1 MIKKPNKKTNRPLF
15 SSGPCAKHP
24 NWSITNL
31 DISALGRSHRAKKPK
46 ELIEL
51 SINLTSE
58 ILEVPADYK
67 VAIVP
72 ASDTGAF
79 ELAMWNVLGHVGIDV
94 LAWESFGK
102 GWVTDIISQLKLTDI
117 NKLEADYGSLPDL
130 LSVNMDRDIVFT
142 LNGTTSG
149 VKVPN
154 LDWISDHRKGL
165 TLCDATS
172 GLFAQRVDWKKLDIT
187 TFSWQKV
194 LGGEAQHGII
204 ILSPRAIERLN
215 SYSPPWPLPKIFRIK
230 KAGQVDES
238 IFTGSTI
245 NTPSLLCVSDY
256 VDALK
261 WARDIGGLNKLIS
274 IAENNLEII
283 KEWVNENEWVS
294 FLAKDKDTLSN
305 TSVCLQLSLSDQIT
319 HDIDISHLSKL
330 IQKKL
335 EEEGVG
341 YDLGS
346 YRDAPPGLRIWTGA
360 TIDPDD
366 IKILL
371 SWIEWA
377 YFSVL
382 EDQ

>member
-1 MIKKPNKKTNRPLF
+1 MIEKPNKKTNRPLF

-46 ELIEL
+46 QLIEL

-79 ELAMWNVLGHVGIDV
+79 ELAMWNVLGPIGIDV

-102 GWVTDIISQLKLTDI
+102 GWVTDIISQLKLNDI
-117 NKLEADYGSLPDL
+117 NKLEADYGGLPDL
-130 LSVNMDRDIVFT
+130 SSVNMNRDIVFT

-154 LDWISDHRKGL
+154 LDWISDQRKGL

-230 KAGQVDES
+230 KAGKVDES

-261 WARDIGGLNKLIS
+261 WAKNIGGLNKLIS
-274 IAENNLEII
+274 IADNNLKII
-283 KEWVNENEWVS
+283 KDWVNENEWVS

-305 TSVCLQLSLSDQIT
+305 TSVCLELSLSNQIT
-319 HDIDISHLSKL
+319 DGIDISQLSKL

-335 EEEGVG
+335 EEEDVG

-360 TIDPDD
+360 TIDPED
-366 IKILL
+366 IRILL
-371 SWIEWA
+371 LWIEWA

>member
-79 ELAMWNVLGHVGIDV
+79 ELAMWNVLGHVGIDI

-215 SYSPPWPLPKIFRIK
+215 TYSPPWPLPKIFRIK

-274 IAENNLEII
+274 IADNNLEII

>member
-79 ELAMWNVLGHVGIDV
+79 ELAMWNVLGHVGIDI

-130 LSVNMDRDIVFT
+130 STVNMDRDIVFT

-154 LDWISDHRKGL
+154 LDWISDHRKGI

-215 SYSPPWPLPKIFRIK
+215 TYSPPWPLPKIFRIK

-274 IAENNLEII
+274 IADNNLEII

>member
-215 SYSPPWPLPKIFRIK
+215 TYSPPWPLPKIFRIK

-261 WARDIGGLNKLIS
+261 WAKDIGGLNKLIS
-274 IAENNLEII
+274 IADNNLEII

-360 TIDPDD
+360 TIDPED

>member
-130 LSVNMDRDIVFT
+130 STVNMDRDIVFT

-215 SYSPPWPLPKIFRIK
+215 TNSPPWPLPKIFRIK

-274 IAENNLEII
+274 IADNNLEII

-360 TIDPDD
+360 TIDPED

>member
-261 WARDIGGLNKLIS
+261 WAREIGGLNKLIS
-274 IAENNLEII
+274 IADNNLEII

-305 TSVCLQLSLSDQIT
+305 TSVCLQLSLSDQFT

>member
-1 MIKKPNKKTNRPLF
+1 MIEKPNKKTNRPLF

-46 ELIEL
+46 QLIEH

-79 ELAMWNVLGHVGIDV
+79 ELAMWNVLGPIGIDV

-102 GWVTDIISQLKLTDI
+102 GWVTDIISQLKLNDI
-117 NKLEADYGSLPDL
+117 NKLEADYGGLPDL
-130 LSVNMDRDIVFT
+130 SSVNMNRDIVFT

-154 LDWISDHRKGL
+154 LDWISDQRKGL

-230 KAGQVDES
+230 KAGKVDES

-261 WARDIGGLNKLIS
+261 WAKNIGGLNKLIS
-274 IAENNLEII
+274 IADNNLKII
-283 KEWVNENEWVS
+283 KDWVNENEWVS

-305 TSVCLQLSLSDQIT
+305 TSVCLELSLSNQIT
-319 HDIDISHLSKL
+319 DGIDISQLSKL

-335 EEEGVG
+335 EEEDVG

-360 TIDPDD
+360 TIDPED
-366 IKILL
+366 IRILL
-371 SWIEWA
+371 LWIEWA

>member
-215 SYSPPWPLPKIFRIK
+215 TYSPPWPLPKIFRIK

-261 WARDIGGLNKLIS
+261 WAKDIGGLNKLIS
-274 IAENNLEII
+274 IADNNLEII

-305 TSVCLQLSLSDQIT
+305 TSVCLQLSLSDQFT

-360 TIDPDD
+360 TIDPED

-377 YFSVL
+377 YFSIL
-382 EDQ
+382 EGQ

>member
-130 LSVNMDRDIVFT
+130 SSVNMDRDIVFT

-274 IAENNLEII
+274 IADNNLEII

-305 TSVCLQLSLSDQIT
+305 TSVCLQLSLSDQFT

-382 EDQ
+382 ENQ

>member
-130 LSVNMDRDIVFT
+130 STVNMDRDIVFT

-154 LDWISDHRKGL
+154 LDWISDYRKGL

-274 IAENNLEII
+274 IADNNLEII

>member
-15 SSGPCAKHP
+15 SSGSCAKHP

-130 LSVNMDRDIVFT
+130 SSVNMDRDIVFT

-230 KAGQVDES
+230 KAGQGDEA

-274 IAENNLEII
+274 IADNNLEII

-360 TIDPDD
+360 TIDPED

>member
-79 ELAMWNVLGHVGIDV
+79 ELAMWNVLGHVGIDI

-215 SYSPPWPLPKIFRIK
+215 TYSPPWPLPKIFRIK

-274 IAENNLEII
+274 IADNNLEII

-377 YFSVL
+377 YFSIL

>member
-130 LSVNMDRDIVFT
+130 STVNMDRDIVFT

-274 IAENNLEII
+274 IADNNLEII

-305 TSVCLQLSLSDQIT
+305 TSVCLQLSLSDQFT

>member
-79 ELAMWNVLGHVGIDV
+79 ELAMWNVLGHVGIDI

-215 SYSPPWPLPKIFRIK
+215 TYSPPWPLPKIFRIK

-274 IAENNLEII
+274 IADNNLEII

-305 TSVCLQLSLSDQIT
+305 TSVCLQLSLSDQFT

-377 YFSVL
+377 YFSIL

>member
-215 SYSPPWPLPKIFRIK
+215 TYSPPWPLPKIFRIK

-261 WARDIGGLNKLIS
+261 WAKDIGGLNKLIS
-274 IAENNLEII
+274 IADNNLEII

-360 TIDPDD
+360 TIDPED

-377 YFSVL
+377 YFSIL
-382 EDQ
+382 EGQ

>member
-215 SYSPPWPLPKIFRIK
+215 TYSPPWPLPKIFRIK

-261 WARDIGGLNKLIS
+261 WAREIGGLNKLIS

-360 TIDPDD
+360 TIDPED

-382 EDQ
+382 ENQ

>member
-79 ELAMWNVLGHVGIDV
+79 ELAMWNVLGHVGIDI

-194 LGGEAQHGII
+194 LGGEAEHGII
-204 ILSPRAIERLN
+204 NLTPRAIERLN
-215 SYSPPWPLPKIFRIK
+215 TYSPP
-230 KAGQVDES
+230 
-238 IFTGSTI
+238 
-245 NTPSLLCVSDY
+245 
-256 VDALK
+256 
-261 WARDIGGLNKLIS
+261 
-274 IAENNLEII
+274 
-283 KEWVNENEWVS
+283 
-294 FLAKDKDTLSN
+294 
-305 TSVCLQLSLSDQIT
+305 
-319 HDIDISHLSKL
+319 
-330 IQKKL
+330 
-335 EEEGVG
+335 
-341 YDLGS
+341 
-346 YRDAPPGLRIWTGA
+346 
-360 TIDPDD
+360 
-366 IKILL
+366 
-371 SWIEWA
+371 
-377 YFSVL
+377 
-382 EDQ
+382 